1 MRNLRVQLLLSQVV
15 LVALMMV
22 VMAGASITFL
32 RLGRSIDRILKDNY
46 ASVIVAQ
53 KMKEALERIDSSA
66 AFVLAGQVQ
75 RARAQYAVNR
85 RAFEKAYWVEA
96 HNITEKGEQQLS
108 DAIGKEFDRYHR
120 QVEQLLNANPP
131 MPTAQARAHYFST
144 LEPAFRGL
152 KQQAQAIL
160 DMNQEA
166 IVRADAHAKA
176 AARAAAWQSITVT
189 FGTLLIATLFGFFT
203 LSRALAPLRILARQ
217 AEEIGAGHL
226 NQKIELRRS
235 DEIGALAEAF
245 NHMAGSLREARRNE
259 ELRLHRAERMSDA
272 ALDSLYDPVVVTDA
286 AGRTLHLN
294 RAAEGL
300 FGSASRAVGTP
311 VARVVQEER
320 ITHAVERAIRQE
332 RVSADEGEAAL
343 VPMEIGGTQRTYR
356 LRAAPM
362 RDEDG
367 ALLGAAIVLEDVTHL
382 RELDRL
388 KTEFISVASHE
399 LRTPVTSLLL
409 SVHLLQEGAA
419 GPLTPVQEQVVA
431 AQREDLERLERMMRD
446 LLDMTRLETGAVPPR
461 FEIVPPRDLARAAME
476 GVAPQAEAKGVG
488 VAMDVPAELPGVR
501 ADRGQIIRVLLNL
514 LNNAVRHTRAGGS
527 VGVSA
532 AEQEGKVRFEVA
544 DTGTGI
550 PPEYLPRIF
559 ERFVQVP
566 GATRGGAGL
575 GLSIAQ
581 TIIRAHGG
589 EITAESELGKGSR
602 FGFTLP
608 LAAPQQGEESRV

>member
-419 GPLTPVQEQVVA
+419 GPLTPDDA
-431 AQREDLERLERMMRD
+431 R
-446 LLDMTRLETGAVPPR
+446 PPGHDAPGNR
-461 FEIVPPRDLARAAME
+461 SRAAALRDRAAARPGAGRHGRRGPTGRGE
-476 GVAPQAEAKGVG
+476 GGRRGYGRAGRAARRPCGPGADHPGAAE
-488 VAMDVPAELPGVR
+488 PAEQCRAPHPGWGQRWGLGGRARGKGPLRGRRYRHGDPAGVLAAHLRAVR
-501 ADRGQIIRVLLNL
+501 ASARGDARWRRPGPLH
-514 LNNAVRHTRAGGS
+514 RPDDHPRA
-527 VGVSA
+527 
-532 AEQEGKVRFEVA
+532 
-544 DTGTGI
+544 
-550 PPEYLPRIF
+550 
-559 ERFVQVP
+559 
-566 GATRGGAGL
+566 RG
-575 GLSIAQ
+575 
-581 TIIRAHGG
+581 RDHG
-589 EITAESELGKGSR
+589 
-602 FGFTLP
+602 
-608 LAAPQQGEESRV
+608 